1 MISLFKR
8 RYRVK
13 KKGPMY
19 VLQTFSTFR
28 WVDIEAYSNES
39 KANIMCNGMRLQ
51 QKGWRLK

>member
-28 WVDIEAYSNES
+28 WVDIEAYSNEN